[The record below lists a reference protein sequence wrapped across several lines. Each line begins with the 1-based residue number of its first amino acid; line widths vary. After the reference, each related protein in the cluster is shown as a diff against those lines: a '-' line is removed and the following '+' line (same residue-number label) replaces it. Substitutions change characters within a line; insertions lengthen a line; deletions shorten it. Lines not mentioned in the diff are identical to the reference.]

1 MANEI
6 TIQDMTNMSVAFA
19 KSGFFGYK
27 NSSEAFTLMCL
38 AQANGLHPAKAA
50 ERYHIIQGR
59 PAMKADAMLAAFQE
73 SGGKVRWVKRTDK
86 ECTLH
91 LEHPQGGELDVT
103 WTMAR
108 AQAAGL
114 TGKQTWKQYPTQMLS
129 ARCVSEGVR
138 ALYPACLCGM
148 YTPEEVSDFTPKGGS
163 VPEFAESAEVF
174 AETQETAT
182 DATQVE
188 NHAEV
193 PQAEETAAQR
203 TETAQ
208 DAVEAEVVQP
218 EPEPAPAPAP
228 APAQT
233 TQAKKDA
240 NWQKACAAQRDRSPE
255 VFDNFLK
262 VHNVK
267 SVANIKDSASR
278 KKFLDD
284 VKATIDSAIAARAG
298 EEVEF

>member
-1 MANEI
+1 MANEL
-6 TIQDMTNMSVAFA
+6 TIQDMTNMAVSFT

-27 NSSEAFTLMCL
+27 TSAEAFTLMCL

-91 LEHPQGGELDVT
+91 LEHPQGGELEVT

-148 YTPEEVSDFTPKGGS
+148 YTPEEVSDFTPKGGP
-163 VPEFAESAEVF
+163 VPEFAESEEVF

-182 DATQVE
+182 EAPQVE
-188 NHAEV
+188 NRAEV
-193 PQAEETAAQR
+193 PQTEETPAQR

-208 DAVEAEVVQP
+208 DAVEAEEVDSDTRNFLN
-218 EPEPAPAPAP
+218 AMKGL
-228 APAQT
+228 
-233 TQAKKDA
+233 AKKNRKAYMDA
-240 NWQKACAAQRDRSPE
+240 MGRLGFESAGDVP
-255 VFDNFLK
+255 
-262 VHNVK
+262 
-267 SVANIKDSASR
+267 ANRRQPIYDAVSNAVNGAIKE
-278 KKFLDD
+278 
-284 VKATIDSAIAARAG
+284 G
-298 EEVEF
+298 